1 MLNIQKSKLI
11 FKSNFVTIFKKI
23 NKKIL
28 FICNIIKHY
37 NNKTINKYILKN
49 CIILLKCT
57 ITILLLYK
65 PVYGVLAMLIFDL
78 SLSIQNCSL

>member
-11 FKSNFVTIFKKI
+11 FKSNFVKIFKK
-23 NKKIL
+23 KKIL
-28 FICNIIKHY
+28 FISNIIKHY
-37 NNKTINKYILKN
+37 NNKTINKYILKK

-57 ITILLLYK
+57 ITIRLLYK
-65 PVYGVLAMLIFDL
+65 PVFGVLAMLIFDL